1 MIRLLLADL
10 RHNLRQWVWTAV
22 VTLVAAG
29 SAAAQLMVG
38 RGATAA
44 AHRLDDPDMA
54 ASAVAVT
61 AWVLS
66 MLVLAV
72 IAVLTTVA
80 SLAVASRARDHGLWR
95 TQGMSPRTLRALLLG
110 QLALLGAATALAG
123 AVLGAPLSRALVP
136 LLREMGAIVP
146 TATPQAHPADLGVLM
161 ALCVGATVLGGRS
174 AASRSTRTRVV
185 DLLQERDSDRHGR
198 RRRVLGAL
206 VRGGIV
212 AGCLTGFVVAV
223 VSGHGAGPGS
233 ETSVGAVNGAAFGA
247 LGMVVALVPWV
258 VPGLERAWTA
268 LVPVRSVAWYMAR
281 RSAAYEA
288 GRSSASVLPFALSV
302 GLVGMFYTYRALGA
316 EGVSVQSLAVMFG
329 LALLVAWTGGVAVIA
344 MGAGRRRRDGAL
356 LLVAG
361 GTPQDVRAA
370 QALEGVIHA
379 VTAVLLGTC
388 STAATVVAG
397 AAVMDIGVGRTF
409 LDGPWVEIGVVGAA
423 TLVTTC
429 AAVVLSGAAV
439 GAPVAGV
446 LRARD

>member
-10 RHNLRQWVWTAV
+10 RHNLTQWTWTAV
-22 VTLVAAG
+22 VTLVAAS
-29 SAAAQLMVG
+29 SAAAQLMIG
-38 RGATAA
+38 RGAAAA
-44 AHRLDDPDMA
+44 AHRLGDPDMA
-54 ASAVAVT
+54 ASALAVT

-95 TQGMSPRTLRALLLG
+95 TQGMSPRRLRVLLLG
-110 QLALLGAATALAG
+110 QLALLGAGTALAG
-123 AVLGAPLSRALVP
+123 AVLGAPLSRVLVP
-136 LLREMGAIVP
+136 LLRDMGAIVP
-146 TATPQAHPADLGVLM
+146 TATPQAHPADLGILV

-174 AASRSTRTRVV
+174 AAGRSTRTQVV
-185 DLLQERDSDRHGR
+185 DLLHERDDDGR
-198 RRRVLGAL
+198 GRLRRVLGAL
-206 VRGGIV
+206 GRGSV
-212 AGCLTGFVVAV
+212 VVGCLVGFVVAV
-223 VSGHGAGPGS
+223 MVGHGASPGS
-233 ETSVGAVNGAAFGA
+233 ETSFQAVNGIA
-247 LGMVVALVPWV
+247 LGVLGLVVALVPWV

-281 RSAAYEA
+281 RSAAYES
-288 GRSSASVLPFALSV
+288 GRSSALVLPFALSV

-316 EGVSVQSLAVMFG
+316 DGVSVQSLVVMFG
-329 LALLVAWTGGVAVIA
+329 LALLVAWAGGVAVIA

-356 LLVAG
+356 LLVSG

-370 QALEGVIHA
+370 QTLEGVIHA

-388 STAATVVAG
+388 STVATVVAG
-397 AAVMDIGVGRTF
+397 AVTMDTGVGRTF
-409 LDGPWVEIGVVGAA
+409 LEGPWVEIGVVGAA

-429 AAVVLSGAAV
+429 AAVVLSGIS
-439 GAPVAGV
+439 GEPVAGV